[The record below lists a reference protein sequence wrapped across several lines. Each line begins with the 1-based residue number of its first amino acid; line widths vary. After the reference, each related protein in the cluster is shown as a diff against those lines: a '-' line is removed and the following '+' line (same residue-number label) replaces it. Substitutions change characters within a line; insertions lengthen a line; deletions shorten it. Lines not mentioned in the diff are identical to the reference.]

1 MKINKKN
8 LIIMTFILVLATAGC
23 TKKEN
28 NDQIIEK
35 QDSGNN
41 NTNEQTVPGKY
52 SKQGRVVKIDE
63 NGLHVQTGEK
73 VDVYNVDNART
84 SHFFI
89 GEYVGLNKLDGDKY
103 DAVLDENYDYNTRFT
118 STGEAVKRVSGTVGE
133 VTGDYV
139 SAVTEMGDVKFTNP
153 GNFNLKSGD
162 QFMADYVEL
171 AGGNQM
177 LSFYDEASK
186 INVTVK
192 EIVRDTSGMMRI
204 YGLAEDNKEYDI
216 KVGADT
222 VTNFGHSS
230 LKTEDKILVY
240 PEKISGD
247 VPAVVN
253 AKLIVKSGEQD

>member
-8 LIIMTFILVLATAGC
+8 IIIITIVLILATAGC

-35 QDSGNN
+35 QDSGNSN
-41 NTNEQTVPGKY
+41 SNEQTVPGKY

-73 VDVYNVDNART
+73 VDVYNVDNERT
-84 SHFFI
+84 SSFFI

-103 DAVLDENYDYNTRFT
+103 DAVLDENYDYNARFT
-118 STGEAVKRVSGTVGE
+118 STGETIKRVSGTVGE
-133 VTGDYV
+133 VSENFVT
-139 SAVTEMGDVKFTNP
+139 AVTEMGDFKFTNP

-171 AGGNQM
+171 AGENQM
-177 LSFYDEASK
+177 LSFYNEASK

-192 EIVRDTSGMMRI
+192 EIERDTSGMLRI
-204 YGLAEDNKEYDI
+204 YGLADDNKEYDI

-222 VTNFGHSS
+222 ITNFAHSS
-230 LKTEDKILVY
+230 MKTEDKILVY

-253 AKLIVKSGEQD
+253 AKLILKSAE